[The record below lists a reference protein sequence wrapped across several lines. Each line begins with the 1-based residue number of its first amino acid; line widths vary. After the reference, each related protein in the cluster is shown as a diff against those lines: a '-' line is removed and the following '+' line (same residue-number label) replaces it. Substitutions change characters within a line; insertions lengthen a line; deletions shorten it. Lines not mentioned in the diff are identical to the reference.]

1 MEKTKLKSFSFMEI
15 FFLIIITS
23 YAFDFGT
30 IKYLLTWIFIVFDIF
45 LTLKNNNFKYDLGS
59 CGKTFIYILFGA
71 IVLIAITILKQVNNG
86 FHSYSI
92 NESIFLIT
100 PIAFTICLT
109 KKMNVDKIETLMK
122 LSFIIFIIAFIYK
135 FSDVLSINNI
145 LSISFTNS
153 YSPFESELAYLFL
166 VYECFFIFN
175 KNNKFAIISMIMCI
189 LSFKRLCCI
198 FSILIYIVSKFIN
211 IYKEVNIKIVVIT
224 TIIFVVLPIAT
235 CFAIDNNIEGY
246 LYSKYRISLDE
257 ITLSRTQRI
266 ELVLNSNQI
275 RYGLGSTTTYLT
287 EKLNSIHDSNL
298 EQRNLH
304 NDLVKFYLECGIL
317 GLAVLVFVYVKSFSK
332 TKISFLMIIYIL
344 LECYF
349 NHLFGAGTAYL
360 WIIIYFFLAA
370 QYKYGGKNE

>member
-1 MEKTKLKSFSFMEI
+1 MEKAKLKKLFFMDI

-30 IKYLLTWIFIVFDIF
+30 IKYLLTWIFILLDIF
-45 LTLKNNNFKYDLGS
+45 LTLKNNNFKYNLGN
-59 CGKTFIYILFGA
+59 CGKVFLHILFGA
-71 IVLIAITILKQVNNG
+71 LVLIAITIVKQIKNG

-92 NESIFLIT
+92 NETIFLIT
-100 PIAFTICLT
+100 PIAFVFCFT
-109 KKMNVDKIETLMK
+109 KKMNIEKIGLLMK
-122 LSFIIFIIAFIYK
+122 ASLIIFILSFIYK
-135 FSDVLSINNI
+135 FFNDISINNI
-145 LSISFTNS
+145 LSISFIDS

-166 VYECFFIFN
+166 VYECFFIFS

-198 FSILIYIVSKFIN
+198 FSIVIYLVSRFID
-211 IYKEVNIKIVVIT
+211 IYKKVNMKTVVVT
-224 TIIFVVLPIAT
+224 TLFFIILPIAT
-235 CFAIDNNIEGY
+235 CFAIDNNIDGY

-266 ELVLNSNQI
+266 ELVLNSNKI
-275 RYGLGSTTTYLT
+275 NYGLGSTTTYLT

-317 GLAVLVFVYVKSFSK
+317 GLAVLVFVYLESFSK
-332 TKISFLMIIYIL
+332 TKIAFLMIIYIL

-349 NHLFGAGTAYL
+349 NHLFGSGTAHL
-360 WIIIYFFLAA
+360 WIIIYIFLAA